1 MPKVNDYPQ
10 ASFEKCLE
18 LADAVESLG
27 GSSSNEVVAH
37 KLGKQPTSGGF
48 SIIIG
53 STSKF
58 GLVEN
63 RKGNLSVTERYKEI
77 KLAYTPEEKSK
88 LLAESF
94 LLPPV
99 FKSLFEK
106 FKGREL
112 PLAFLPK
119 MLIREFNVEEAA
131 ASRVSGYFVEGVKQ
145 LGLIDDSGCLQEISP
160 SLQIEE
166 NVLEPSNAKTD
177 TAPVKPLFPK
187 DSSKFSVSFLGPELN
202 HSFAIKDEED
212 FEMIEVLLRKI
223 KRALKAADSKN
234 SIDNNSF

>member
-18 LADAVESLG
+18 LADAVEALG
-27 GSSSNEVVAH
+27 GSSSVEVVAN
-37 KLGKQPTSGGF
+37 KLGKQPSSGGF
-48 SIIIG
+48 SMIIG

-58 GLVEN
+58 NLIEN
-63 RKGNLSVTERYKEI
+63 RKGVLSVTERYKEI
-77 KLAYTPEEKSK
+77 KLAYTAEEKNK

-99 FKSLFEK
+99 FRSLFEK

-119 MLIREFNVEEAA
+119 MLIREFNVDEGA
-131 ASRVSGYFVEGVKQ
+131 ASRVSSYFIEGTKQ
-145 LGLIDDSGCLQEISP
+145 LGLMDASGYLQIVLP
-160 SLQIEE
+160 SLPEE
-166 NVLEPSNAKTD
+166 DKLLEPLS
-177 TAPVKPLFPK
+177 VKPDTVSFKSLVPV
-187 DSSKFSVSFLGPELN
+187 DPSKYSVSFLGPELN

-223 KRALKAADSKN
+223 KRALKAGDNKN
-234 SIDNNSF
+234 FGDTN